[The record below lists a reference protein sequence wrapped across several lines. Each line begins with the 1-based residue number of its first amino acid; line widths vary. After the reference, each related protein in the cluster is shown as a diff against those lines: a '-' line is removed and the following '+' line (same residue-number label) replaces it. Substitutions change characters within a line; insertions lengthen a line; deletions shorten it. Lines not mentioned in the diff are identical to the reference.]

1 MKSGLVAVIA
11 VVCLVGSAGATYLFV
26 NEMNQ
31 SEYESEI
38 SSMNEFDRL
47 ILKARDVLDATWL
60 NRGYAEVYQ
69 YEADYGYSVG
79 FYGVAEVYY
88 AFARDYFAYA
98 MEIYGDAKL
107 IFQQAEDNA
116 TNDKTLEFTQKYIE
130 YIDSSRELLS
140 FNYVIC
146 NNLQLVCYYY
156 NLSEWDT
163 GDGFLADINAAVAER
178 NDFMNAYS
186 DLLGEIKLMLDASWI
201 E

>member
-1 MKSGLVAVIA
+1 MGDV
-11 VVCLVGSAGATYLFV
+11 TY
-26 NEMNQ
+26 E
-31 SEYESEI
+31 EA
-38 SSMNEFDRL
+38 
-47 ILKARDVLDATWL
+47 LKARDVLDGAWL

-79 FYGVAEVYY
+79 FYGVAEVHY

-178 NDFMNAYS
+178 NDFMNDYR
-186 DLLGEIKLMLDASWI
+186 DLLGEIALMLDTSWI